1 VPEFRTLTW
10 NLFHGRDFPP
20 NDRLFTLRSRLL
32 RATERDATHAQVNRD
47 LLAEFSEVLA
57 GATWELCLLQEVPP
71 HWAGPLAQRCHA
83 EAARVLTSRN
93 QLPALRRRLA
103 GWNPDLVGSAE
114 GGSNLTLV
122 RSPWHVTEQ
131 RELLLN
137 PLPDRRFRERRRM
150 SFIAASRDGGEVCI
164 GNLHATAGDRKR
176 AEQDVLR
183 AAEAAVGWS
192 GGRPLLL
199 GGDYNVRP
207 ASSKVFEELER
218 RFGLAGPTGPHAID
232 HLLVRG
238 METVQV
244 PRPWPPERRELEIP
258 SDRGTRRL
266 RLSDHAPIQATYR
279 LPAPGVR

>member
-57 GATWELCLLQEVPP
+57 GGTWELCLLQEVPP

-83 EAARVLTSRN
+83 ESARVLTSRN

-122 RSPWHVTEQ
+122 RSPWHVTDR

-150 SFIAASRDGGEVCI
+150 SFVAASRDGGEICI
-164 GNLHATAGDRKR
+164 GNLHATNNSDIAR
-176 AEQDVLR
+176 V
-183 AAEAAVGWS
+183 EA
-192 GGRPLLL
+192 
-199 GGDYNVRP
+199 
-207 ASSKVFEELER
+207 
-218 RFGLAGPTGPHAID
+218 GLAADFVADAERCILCGDFNVPAYGIQDFSPPIEGID
-232 HLLVRG
+232 QILVRG
-238 METVQV
+238 VDFERM
-244 PRPWPPERRELEIP
+244 PSAWPPERRRVNGGL
-258 SDRGTRRL
+258 
-266 RLSDHAPIQATYR
+266 LSDHAPVEAEVAWT
-279 LPAPGVR
+279 